1 VAVASPRRSSRA
13 RFVLALLVLTA
24 LTLLTL
30 DVRSFGPLDAARRV
44 ALTVLAPVRAA
55 VGWVVDPA
63 VDAWNGAWGYDELA
77 EENARLRARLDEL
90 AGSRAREASALETLR
105 RFLEQADVTYAGEIP
120 QVVARVV
127 SGPVSSFEH
136 SVTIDKGTESGIG
149 EGMAVV
155 TAAGLVGRVERA
167 GDGQSL
173 VQLISD
179 PRFSVGARVVSTQA
193 LGLVEGRGRDRD
205 PRLEVPGDD
214 GVLVAGDLVET
225 SGLDRS
231 LYPPNVPIGRVV
243 DVAEPGT
250 DDTADGADDD
260 TAGGDTT
267 STTLGLDVVAT
278 RRGAVDLHADLGR
291 LNFLTVLLWE
301 PGA

>member
-1 VAVASPRRSSRA
+1 MAVASPRRSSRA

-44 ALTVLAPVRAA
+44 ALSVLAPVRAA

-63 VDAWNGAWGYDELA
+63 VGAWNGAWGYDELA
-77 EENARLRARLDEL
+77 DENAELRARLDEL
-90 AGSRAREASALETLR
+90 TGTAAREASALETLR
-105 RFLEQADVTYAGEIP
+105 RFLEQADVTFAGDIP

-136 SVTIDKGTESGIG
+136 SVTIDKGTEAGIR

-155 TAAGLVGRVERA
+155 TGAGLVGRVERA
-167 GDGQSL
+167 ADGQSI

-179 PRFSVGARVVSTQA
+179 PRFGVGARVVSSQA

-214 GVLVAGDLVET
+214 PLVEGDLVET

-243 DVAEPGT
+243 DVVAP
-250 DDTADGADDD
+250 DTAADAASEDD
-260 TAGGDTT
+260 ATT
-267 STTLGLDVVAT
+267 STTLGLDVVTTQQA
-278 RRGAVDLHADLGR
+278 AVDLHADLGR
-291 LNFLTVLLWE
+291 LTFLTVLLWE
-301 PGA
+301 PAA